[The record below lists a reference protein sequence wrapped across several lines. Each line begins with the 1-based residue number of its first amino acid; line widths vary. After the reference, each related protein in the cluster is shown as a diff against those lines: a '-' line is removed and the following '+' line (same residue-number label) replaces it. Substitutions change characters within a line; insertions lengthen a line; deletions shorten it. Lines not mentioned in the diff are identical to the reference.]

1 MARSATLRQPSPR
14 ARAQAR
20 RRHRGAGVYLF
31 DRLDASGRFECV
43 DEVTLMLEG
52 QEADRGLG
60 RVR

>member
-1 MARSATLRQPSPR
+1 MSAGSSWIEGGPH
-14 ARAQAR
+14 R
-20 RRHRGAGVYLF
+20 RGSGIEP
-31 DRLDASGRFECV
+31 SGRFECV